1 MAAWSLA
8 VPDWRERIRT
18 GRSLLPDLP
27 HLDKGEATRAV
38 AIFNK
43 LRLPD
48 VVGTPALAE
57 AGADWFR
64 EIVGALHG
72 SFDPIARER
81 MIREIFLL
89 APKKSSKTSYAAALM
104 VTTLLMNQRPRAEF
118 LLVAPTVSLAHI
130 AFSQALGMVDK
141 DPDGFL
147 RKRLHVQEHLRK
159 ITDRRTKATL
169 EIKAFDTTV
178 LTGVKPTGV
187 LLDELHEIAKV
198 SAAERIIGQLRG
210 GLLPNPE
217 GFLVFITT
225 QSDEPPRGAFRA
237 ELMLARAIRDGKAQ
251 GAMLPVLYEFPEDI
265 ANDTADPPAWQDSS
279 KWWMVT
285 PNRDRSVTIKR
296 LEDDWAQA
304 RIKGK
309 GEIVRWA
316 SQHLNV
322 EIGLALRSDRW
333 VGADLWQRAADRSLT
348 LDTLLDRSEVVVIG
362 IDGGGLDDL
371 LGFAALGRDSVT
383 RQWLLWSRAWA
394 HGSVLERRKG
404 EASVLRDFEAAG
416 ELQIVAKMGDDI
428 AEIAALAEQIDES
441 GKLGSVG
448 LDPFGVGAIVDALAE
463 VGIAGNDR
471 VVGIT
476 QGWKLTGAIKTAER
490 KLADGTLKHGGC
502 SLMAWAVGN
511 AKVEP
516 RGNAIAI
523 TKQASGSAKIDPLMA
538 AFNAVALM
546 AMNPKPV
553 GRSYLR
559 SGEMLVL

>member
-1 MAAWSLA
+1 MQPWSLA
-8 VPDWRERIRT
+8 VPDWRERIRH

-27 HLDKGEATRAV
+27 HLDRGQANRAI

-48 VVGTPALAE
+48 VIGTPALAE

-72 SFDPIARER
+72 SVDRETRER

-104 VTTLLMNQRPRAEF
+104 VTTLLMNERPRAEF

-147 RKRLHVQEHLRK
+147 PKRLHVQEHLRK

-187 LLDELHEIAKV
+187 LLDELHEIARV
-198 SAAERIIGQLRG
+198 AAAERIIGQLRG

-237 ELMLARAIRDGKAQ
+237 ELTVARAIRDGRAL

-265 ANDTADPPAWQDSS
+265 ANDLADPPAWQDPAN
-279 KWWMVT
+279 WWMVT
-285 PNRDRSVTIKR
+285 PNRGRSVTIKR

-304 RIKGK
+304 RAKGQQ
-309 GEIVRWA
+309 EIIRWA
-316 SQHLNV
+316 SQHLNI

-333 VGADLWQRAADRSLT
+333 VGADYWQGAEDDTLT
-348 LDTLLDRSEVVVIG
+348 LDVLLDRSEVIVIG

-371 LGFAALGRDSVT
+371 LGLAVLGRDAVT
-383 RQWLLWSRAWA
+383 RDWLLWSRAWA
-394 HGSVLERRKG
+394 HQSVLARRRG
-404 EASVLRDFEAAG
+404 EVSVLKDFEQAG
-416 ELQIVAKMGDDI
+416 DLSIVDDLGQDL
-428 AEIAALAEQIDES
+428 AEITEVCRKVDATGRLSA
-441 GKLGSVG
+441 VG

-476 QGWKLTGAIKTAER
+476 QGWKLTGAIKAIER
-490 KLADGTLKHGGC
+490 KLADGTLWHGG
-502 SLMAWAVGN
+502 SKLMAWSVGN
-511 AKVEP
+511 ARVEP
-516 RGNAIAI
+516 KGNAITI

-546 AMNPKPV
+546 TTNPQAR

-559 SGEMLVL
+559 SEELMVL

>member
-18 GRSLLPDLP
+18 GRSLLPHLP
-27 HLDKGEATRAV
+27 HLDAAEANRAV

-48 VVGTPALAE
+48 VIGTPALAE

-72 SFDPIARER
+72 SFDPAARER

-159 ITDRRTKATL
+159 ITDRRTRATL

-304 RIKGK
+304 RIKGQ
-309 GEIVRWA
+309 GEIIRWA

-333 VGADLWQRAADRSLT
+333 VGADLWQRAADTGLT
-348 LDTLLDRSEVVVIG
+348 LDALLERSEVVVIG

-371 LGFAALGRDSVT
+371 LGLAVLGRDGAT
-383 RQWLLWSRAWA
+383 RHWLLWSRAWA
-394 HGSVLERRKG
+394 HHSVLERRKG

-428 AEIAALAEQIDES
+428 AGIAALAERIDES
-441 GKLGSVG
+441 GKLASVG

-502 SLMAWAVGN
+502 GLMAWAVGN

>member
-27 HLDKGEATRAV
+27 HLNVGEANRAV

-48 VVGTPALAE
+48 VIGTPALAE

-72 SFDPIARER
+72 SFDPLTRER
-81 MIREIFLL
+81 MIREVFLL
-89 APKKSSKTSYAAALM
+89 APKKSSKTSYGAALM
-104 VTTLLMNQRPRAEF
+104 LTTLLMNQRPRAEF

-187 LLDELHEIAKV
+187 LLDELHEISKV

-304 RIKGK
+304 RIKGQ
-309 GEIVRWA
+309 GEIIRWA

-333 VGADLWQRAADRSLT
+333 VGADLWQRAADRSIT
-348 LDTLLDRSEVVVIG
+348 LEALLDRSEVVVIG

-371 LGFAALGRDSVT
+371 LGLAVLGRTSDT

-394 HGSVLERRKG
+394 HRSVLERRKG
-404 EASVLRDFEAAG
+404 EASVLRDFETAG
-416 ELQIVAKMGDDI
+416 ELRIVANLGEDI

-441 GKLGSVG
+441 GKLASVG

-476 QGWKLTGAIKTAER
+476 QGWKLTGAVKTAER
-490 KLADGTLKHGGC
+490 KLADGTLRHGGGG
-502 SLMAWAVGN
+502 LMAWAVGN

-523 TKQASGSAKIDPLMA
+523 TKQASGTAKIDPLMA

-553 GRSYLR
+553 RRSYLR

>member
-27 HLDKGEATRAV
+27 HLHQPQAKRAV

-48 VVGTPALAE
+48 VMGTPALAE

-72 SFDPIARER
+72 SFDPVARER

-104 VTTLLMNQRPRAEF
+104 VTTLLMNERPRAEF

-130 AFSQALGMVDK
+130 AFGQALGMVDK
-141 DPDGFL
+141 DPDAFL

-225 QSDEPPRGAFRA
+225 QSDEAPRGAFRA
-237 ELMLARAIRDGKAQ
+237 ELMLARAIREGKAK

-265 ANDTADPPAWQDSS
+265 VNDTSDPPAWQDSS

-304 RIKGK
+304 KVKGQ
-309 GEIVRWA
+309 GEIIRWA
-316 SQHLNV
+316 SQHLNI

-333 VGADLWQRAADRSLT
+333 VGADLWQRAAEKSLT
-348 LDTLLDRSEVVVIG
+348 LDALLERSEVVVIG

-371 LGFAALGRDSVT
+371 LGMAVLGRDRFT
-383 RQWLLWSRAWA
+383 RHWLLWSRAWA
-394 HGSVLERRKG
+394 HRSVLERRKG
-404 EASVLRDFEAAG
+404 EATVLRDFETAG
-416 ELQIVAKMGDDI
+416 DLRIVANLGDDI
-428 AEIAALAEQIDES
+428 AEIAALAERVDES

-490 KLADGTLKHGGC
+490 KLADGTLRHGG
-502 SLMAWAVGN
+502 SGLMAWAVGN

-516 RGNAIAI
+516 KGNAIAI
-523 TKQASGSAKIDPLMA
+523 TKQASGSSGVA
-538 AFNAVALM
+538 ACLFRRWARLFLKGQTVAL
-546 AMNPKPV
+546 
-553 GRSYLR
+553 GRR
-559 SGEMLVL
+559 

>member
-1 MAAWSLA
+1 MEPWSLA
-8 VPDWRERIRT
+8 VPDWRDRIRT
-18 GRSLLPDLP
+18 GRSLLPELP
-27 HLDKGEATRAV
+27 HLNRAQANRAI

-48 VVGTPALAE
+48 VIGTPALAE

-64 EIVGALHG
+64 EIIGALHG
-72 SFDPIARER
+72 SFDPVARER

-104 VTTLLMNQRPRAEF
+104 VTTLLMNERPRAEF

-198 SAAERIIGQLRG
+198 AAAERIIGQLRG

-237 ELMLARAIRDGKAQ
+237 ELMVARAIRDGKTR

-285 PNRDRSVTIKR
+285 PNRDRSVTIRR

-304 RIKGK
+304 KAKGQ
-309 GEIVRWA
+309 GEIIRWA
-316 SQHLNV
+316 SQHLNI

-348 LDTLLDRSEVVVIG
+348 LDALLERSEVVVIG

-371 LGFAALGRDSVT
+371 LGLAVLGRDRIS
-383 RQWLLWSRAWA
+383 RHWLLWSRAWA
-394 HGSVLERRKG
+394 HGSVLERRKS
-404 EASVLRDFEAAG
+404 EASVLRDFETAG
-416 ELQIVAKMGDDI
+416 ELQIVRNLGEDI
-428 AEIAALAEQIDES
+428 VEIATLAERIDAS
-441 GKLGSVG
+441 GRLGSVG

-490 KLADGTLKHGGC
+490 KLADGTLIHGGTG
-502 SLMAWAVGN
+502 LMAWAVGN

-516 RGNAIAI
+516 KGNAIVI
-523 TKQASGSAKIDPLMA
+523 TKQASGTAKIDPLMA

-546 AMNPKPV
+546 AMNPQAA

-559 SGEMLVL
+559 SSELLVL

>member
-1 MAAWSLA
+1 M
-8 VPDWRERIRT
+8 
-18 GRSLLPDLP
+18 PDLP

-48 VVGTPALAE
+48 VIGAPALAE

-72 SFDPIARER
+72 SFDLSARER

-237 ELMLARAIRDGKAQ
+237 ELMVARAIRDGRAQ

-265 ANDTADPPAWQDSS
+265 ANDSGDPPAWQDST

-304 RIKGK
+304 KVKGQ
-309 GEIVRWA
+309 GEIIRWA
-316 SQHLNV
+316 SQHLNI

-333 VGADLWQRAADRSLT
+333 VGADHWQRAADTSLT
-348 LDTLLDRSEVVVIG
+348 LDALLERSEVIVIG

-371 LGFAALGRDSVT
+371 LGMAVLGRDRFT
-383 RQWLLWSRAWA
+383 RHWLLWSRAWA
-394 HGSVLERRKG
+394 HRSVLERRKG
-404 EASVLRDFEAAG
+404 EVSVLRDFETAG
-416 ELQIVAKMGDDI
+416 DLRIVANLGDDI
-428 AEIAALAEQIDES
+428 AEIATLAEHVDES

-490 KLADGTLKHGGC
+490 KLADGTLRHGGC
-502 SLMAWAVGN
+502 GLMAWAVGN

-553 GRSYLR
+553 GRSYLH